1 MAAAAL
7 LRKPR
12 EDCYCLGW
20 RSCDDRSGALIDD
33 DAQARSKPRR
43 GLRTGMTIGIVALVG
58 LGAMAV
64 IAGGRF
70 LSGGPRPA
78 APMAASPVATS
89 APPAK
94 VPAPLP
100 PPPATVVVR
109 LRSDPPG
116 AKVTS
121 SRGQVMGRTP
131 LEWTQERAQGELD
144 LRFEKEGYVMTGL
157 SIPLP
162 LYKDLDTTIRLKRR
176 TATAPITPPVK
187 R

>member
-1 MAAAAL
+1 M
-7 LRKPR
+7 
-12 EDCYCLGW
+12 
-20 RSCDDRSGALIDD
+20 DD

-43 GLRTGMTIGIVALVG
+43 GLRTGMTVGIVTLVA
-58 LGAMAV
+58 LGAVAA
-64 IAGGRF
+64 IARDRL
-70 LSGGPRPA
+70 LSGGPKPA
-78 APMAASPVATS
+78 PRMAPPVPTS

-94 VPAPLP
+94 VPVAAPLP
-100 PPPATVVVR
+100 PPPAAVVVR

-121 SRGQVMGRTP
+121 SRGRVMGRTP

-162 LYKDLDTTIRLKRR
+162 LYQDLDTTIRLKRR
-176 TATAPITPPVK
+176 TVTTAPITPPVN